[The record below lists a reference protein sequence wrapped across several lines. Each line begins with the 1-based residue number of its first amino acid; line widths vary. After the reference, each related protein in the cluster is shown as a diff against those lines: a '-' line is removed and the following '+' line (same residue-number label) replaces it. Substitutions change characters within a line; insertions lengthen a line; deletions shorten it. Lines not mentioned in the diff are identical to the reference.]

1 MHFFS
6 PAMNRNGQLQQTAV
20 MDKFTSTAY
29 HLLLKSTCSIEGETH
44 MLKNASFETELGK
57 PQ

>member
-1 MHFFS
+1 
-6 PAMNRNGQLQQTAV
+6 MNRNGQLQQTAV